1 MKQTIFPLIT
11 ALLFTLLI
19 APYTAAGLR
28 AGGAGESLKKI
39 ASARGLEML
48 EIA

>member
-1 MKQTIFPLIT
+1 VTKRNA
-11 ALLFTLLI
+11 ALLAILLFALLI
-19 APYTAAGLR
+19 ALYTAGLR